1 MLKYVGKDRT
11 TDWLPGV
18 PARDLTEDEA
28 KAYPQAVASEFYV
41 SVRGKRTAGPVEQA
55 EEEASPAGPGE
66 QE

>member
-18 PARDLTEDEA
+18 PARDLTDAEA
-28 KAYPQAVASEFYV
+28 KAYPQAEASEFYV
-41 SVRGKRTAGPVEQA
+41 RQTGKAASTAGPVEQ
-55 EEEASPAGPGE
+55 E